1 MQTIQEVTQQGVE
14 QMKQFRMSFALEM
27 ARVLLKGADG
37 RYPSLV
43 EPSLIQAKAHIARYY
58 EIKNS

>member
-1 MQTIQEVTQQGVE
+1 MQTIQDVTREGVE
-14 QMKQFRMSFALEM
+14 QLRQMRLSFALEM

-43 EPSLIQAKAHIARYY
+43 EGSLKQAKAHIARYY